1 MFIGHYAVA
10 LGAKRVAP
18 DVSLGVMFIAC
29 QLADLIWPNLV
40 LLGIES
46 FEVDPG
52 NTVITPLKFIHYP
65 YSHSLSGMVIW
76 GVILGGMFY
85 LIKRSKLMSALVI
98 ALVVVSHWL
107 LDVLTHRADMPFSF
121 SENVLLGLG
130 LWDFPAVVIPLEL
143 AFFGFG
149 LLLYTRQ
156 TRARDNIGKY
166 SLWSLAI
173 FLLIVYI
180 GNIFGPPPPSTTAV
194 TWTVQSL
201 WLMVLWAFWIDIHRE
216 NAIT

>member
-149 LLLYTRQ
+149 L
-156 TRARDNIGKY
+156 
-166 SLWSLAI
+166 
-173 FLLIVYI
+173 
-180 GNIFGPPPPSTTAV
+180 
-194 TWTVQSL
+194 
-201 WLMVLWAFWIDIHRE
+201 
-216 NAIT
+216 